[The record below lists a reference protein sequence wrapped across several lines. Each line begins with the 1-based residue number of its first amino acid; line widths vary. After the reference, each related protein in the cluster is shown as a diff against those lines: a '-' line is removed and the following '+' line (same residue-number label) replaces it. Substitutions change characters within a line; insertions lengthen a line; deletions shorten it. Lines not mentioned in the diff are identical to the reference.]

1 MKKGTIWTRF
11 ALMTLAL
18 LMLVGTVGCNKTPR
32 KDEYV
37 GKQFDFDAASDP
49 FAASQM
55 DFSLELLQRSVS
67 AAKEGESTLI
77 SPLSVS
83 MALAMTA
90 CGASGETRAQ
100 MEAMLARGIT
110 FDELLEG
117 LGAIRQKTYEN
128 KWATVRVAN
137 SLWTRKDAITLKE
150 AYLAQNADYFGS
162 VVYDRPFNN
171 KTLKEINDWVS
182 DRTDGMIPQT
192 LEEIDPAT
200 VMYLINTLYFEAEWS
215 EQYSRVGDGTFKT
228 ADGQVRNVKTL
239 TSTESVYYD
248 DGLAKGFSKYYAGG
262 YSFVAMLPNEGIS
275 IEEYVAGLT
284 SENLLGMLQKQGESG
299 YDAKATI
306 PKLDMAY
313 SDEGRMLDILIAMGM
328 VDACDAAKADFS
340 AMGTTQDGV
349 LYLDSVVHKT
359 ALELDENGTRAA
371 AVTVGGMNN
380 GGGMP
385 LETVTLV
392 FDRPFVFMIVDYTT
406 KIPLFMGV
414 VMDVK

>member
-1 MKKGTIWTRF
+1 MKKRTIWTRA
-11 ALMTLAL
+11 ALVALTL
-18 LMLVGTVGCNKTPR
+18 LMLVGAVGCNKTSS

-55 DFSLELLQRSVS
+55 AFSLDLFQRSV
-67 AAKEGESTLI
+67 AAAREGESTLI

-83 MALAMTA
+83 MALTMAA

-117 LGAIRQKTYEN
+117 LGAIRQKTYQNER
-128 KWATVRVAN
+128 ATVRIAN
-137 SLWTRKDAITLKE
+137 SLWMRQGSIELKQP
-150 AYLAQNADYFGS
+150 YLEQNEQYFGS
-162 VVYDRPFNN
+162 VVYERPFNN
-171 KTLKEINDWVS
+171 KTLKEINSWVS
-182 DRTDGMIPQT
+182 DHTDGMIPKT
-192 LEEIDPAT
+192 LEEIDPLT
-200 VMYLINTLYFEAEWS
+200 VMYLINTLYFEAKWS
-215 EQYSRVGDGTFKT
+215 EQYSRVGDGIFTT
-228 ADGQVRNVKTL
+228 ADGTTRNVKTL

-248 DGLAKGFSKYYAGG
+248 DGRAKGFSKYYEGG
-262 YSFVAMLPNEGIS
+262 YSFVAMLPNEGVS

-284 SENLLGMLQKQGESG
+284 SENLLGMLKTQGESD
-299 YDAKATI
+299 YDARATI
-306 PKLDMAY
+306 PKLDMEY
-313 SDEGRMLDILIAMGM
+313 DDNERMKDILIAMGM
-328 VDACDAAKADFS
+328 VDACDAGKADFS

-349 LYLDSVVHKT
+349 LYLDTVIHKT

-371 AVTVGGMNN
+371 AVTVGGMN

-385 LETVTLV
+385 PEIVTLV

-414 VMDVK
+414 VMDVE

>member
-1 MKKGTIWTRF
+1 
-11 ALMTLAL
+11 
-18 LMLVGTVGCNKTPR
+18 
-32 KDEYV
+32 
-37 GKQFDFDAASDP
+37 
-49 FAASQM
+49 
-55 DFSLELLQRSVS
+55 
-67 AAKEGESTLI
+67 
-77 SPLSVS
+77 
-83 MALAMTA
+83 
-90 CGASGETRAQ
+90 
-100 MEAMLARGIT
+100 MLARGIT

-128 KWATVRVAN
+128 KWATVRIAN
-137 SLWTRKDAITLKE
+137 SLWTRKDAIALKE
-150 AYLAQNADYFGS
+150 AFLSQNADYFGS

-192 LEEIDPAT
+192 LEEIGPAT

-215 EQYSRVGDGTFKT
+215 EQYSRVGDGTFTT

-262 YSFVAMLPNEGIS
+262 YSFVAMLPNEGVS

-284 SENLLGMLQKQGESG
+284 SENLLGMLKTQGESG

-340 AMGTTQDGV
+340 AMGTTQDGI

-371 AVTVGGMNN
+371 AVTVGGMN